1 MYNTSSKEVCPQCC
15 LLVLMEMVFPKK
27 RNEGIRG
34 ILLMPVPRVWTIPR
48 PVSLLDSYIYMS
60 IGQINV
66 LNRLVCLYFGYK
78 TCFWLGFGQEWRTP
92 KLHSLEMSHW
102 NGNLLLRYQYVC
114 ILYTY
119 IYPIPCFCLTTPDEI
134 TIETTECRF
143 RPSRPLA
150 GGNRSM
156 GLADGKKIRC
166 HPIQNWLVAW
176 YLLLWTFHVTIPK
189 EELMV

>member
-1 MYNTSSKEVCPQCC
+1 
-15 LLVLMEMVFPKK
+15 MEMVFPKK

-119 IYPIPCFCLTTPDEI
+119 ISDPLFLFDNPRWNYHWNHRVQVPPLETVGRWEQKHGTGWWKKKSDVIPYKTGWLLGTC
-134 TIETTECRF
+134 
-143 RPSRPLA
+143 SY
-150 GGNRSM
+150 GRSM
-156 GLADGKKIRC
+156 
-166 HPIQNWLVAW
+166 
-176 YLLLWTFHVTIPK
+176 
-189 EELMV
+189 